1 MAINKN
7 LKDNE
12 FNGKDARVMVSFLD
26 TALDIE
32 DQMGGEV
39 YAEFLKKDIWPV
51 NLKDDL
57 FPTIKELLTV
67 LIKETAEHKRE
78 FLNLKNKLNNATKKN

>member
-39 YAEFLKKDIWPV
+39 YAEFLNRDIWPV

-57 FPTIKELLTV
+57 FSTIEELLTV
-67 LIKETAEHKRE
+67 LIKETAEHKKE
-78 FLNLKNKLNNATKKN
+78 FLNLKNKLNNAPKKN